1 MRKIWY
7 NAHSMK
13 EGLYSRFMFYFTLAM
28 IAVIVVGG
36 LILVFPSYSR
46 GRELRRQELQLRAQI
61 AEKKREIAQLAE
73 NQRRFK
79 ADPDFVESIARQNRR
94 VFPGEIV
101 FIFEE

>member
-1 MRKIWY
+1 
-7 NAHSMK
+7 MK

-28 IAVIVVGG
+28 IAGIVVGG

-79 ADPDFVESIARQNRR
+79 VDPDFVESIARQNRR

>member
-1 MRKIWY
+1 
-7 NAHSMK
+7 MK
-13 EGLYSRFMFYFTLAM
+13 EGLYSKFMFYFTLAM
-28 IAVIVVGG
+28 IAGIIVGG

-79 ADPDFVESIARQNRR
+79 VDPDFVESIARQNRR

>member
-1 MRKIWY
+1 M
-7 NAHSMK
+7 
-13 EGLYSRFMFYFTLAM
+13 EGRRVNSRSQKTNPLFIIFLCM
-28 IAVIVVGG
+28 IAAIVVGG
-36 LILVFPSYSR
+36 LIIVFPSYSR
-46 GRELRRQELQLRAQI
+46 SRELRRQELELRAQI

-79 ADPDFVESIARQNRR
+79 ADPEFVESIARQNRR

>member
-1 MRKIWY
+1 
-7 NAHSMK
+7 
-13 EGLYSRFMFYFTLAM
+13 MFYFTLAM
-28 IAVIVVGG
+28 IAGIVVGG

-46 GRELRRQELQLRAQI
+46 GRELRRQELRAQI

-79 ADPDFVESIARQNRR
+79 VDPDFVESIARQNRR
-94 VFPGEIV
+94 VFPGELV

>member
-1 MRKIWY
+1 
-7 NAHSMK
+7 MK

>member
-1 MRKIWY
+1 
-7 NAHSMK
+7 MK
-13 EGLYSRFMFYFTLAM
+13 EGFKEKFLRYFTVVLVLA
-28 IAVIVVGG
+28 ILVGG
-36 LILVFPSYSR
+36 LAAAWPNYV
-46 GRELRRQELQLRAQI
+46 RRNSLKAQDAALAASI
-61 AEKKREIAQLAE
+61 EEKKREIAQLAE